1 MLTSLT
7 RGAAAGHRWSDGDEP
22 PTNGVAD
29 PEAATT
35 GATIFRAWLL
45 LFMAQGPCH
54 GYEVAEGLRSF
65 GLAVWSTGHVYR
77 TLRKLEQAGV
87 LTSRWEESGVGQKPR
102 RMYEL
107 TTEGRAALDDHARA
121 LRDLEAQL
129 SRFGAHYRGT
139 EPR

>member
-7 RGAAAGHRWSDGDEP
+7 RAAAGNHRWPEDDESR
-22 PTNGVAD
+22 TSNVGE
-29 PEAATT
+29 PEAATA

-65 GLAVWSTGHVYR
+65 GLTVWSTGHVYR

-107 TTEGRAALDDHARA
+107 PTQGRAALDDHARA